1 MMNSTTRF
9 TLSEEAKAFVL
20 TVFHEMMEMCSGI
33 TGLLVSTVD
42 GHAVLFD
49 FKGEQLSENRISA
62 MTSSLLALG
71 ESLSKESR
79 QSLCR
84 YVIVQNADG
93 YVVTQRFGKSLVLT
107 AIADENTNLGSLHR
121 ATRVGTEK
129 LSSFNKS

>member
-1 MMNSTTRF
+1 MSNTTRF
-9 TLSEEAKAFVL
+9 SLSEEARGFIL
-20 TVFHEMMEMCSGI
+20 TIFDEMMDMCSGI
-33 TGLLVSTVD
+33 TGLVISTVD
-42 GHAVLFD
+42 GHAVLFKFTD
-49 FKGEQLSENRISA
+49 EPLAENRISA

-93 YVVTQRFGKSLVLT
+93 YVITQRFGKALVLT
-107 AIADENTNLGSLHR
+107 AIADKNTNLGSLHT

-129 LSSFNKS
+129 LSSFNKT

>member
-1 MMNSTTRF
+1 MSNTTKF
-9 TLSEEAKAFVL
+9 SLSDEAKGFIL
-20 TVFHEMMEMCSGI
+20 TIFDEMMDMCSGI
-33 TGLLVSTVD
+33 TGLVISTVD
-42 GHAVLFD
+42 GHAVLFKFTD
-49 FKGEQLSENRISA
+49 KPLAENRISA

-93 YVVTQRFGKSLVLT
+93 YVITQRFGKALVLT
-107 AIADENTNLGSLHR
+107 AIADKNTNLGSLHT

-129 LSSFNKS
+129 LSGFNKT

>member
-1 MMNSTTRF
+1 MSNTTRF
-9 TLSEEAKAFVL
+9 SLSDEARGFIL
-20 TVFHEMMEMCSGI
+20 TIFDEMMDMCSGI
-33 TGLLVSTVD
+33 TGLVISTVD
-42 GHAVLFD
+42 GHAVLFKFTD
-49 FKGEQLSENRISA
+49 EPLAENRISA

-93 YVVTQRFGKSLVLT
+93 YVITQRFGKALVLT
-107 AIADENTNLGSLHR
+107 AIADKNTNLGSLHT

-129 LSSFNKS
+129 LSSFNKT